1 MNNMTLFV
9 LGLLWIVDT
18 VGYIFK
24 INTCP
29 IIDEL
34 NMCYY
39 IFSDHPALNAALFT
53 GVLLIIAAILFS
65 RLEREIKG
73 GVK

>member
-1 MNNMTLFV
+1 MTMVFLAIM
-9 LGLLWIVDT
+9 WIVDT

-34 NMCYY
+34 NECYY
-39 IFSDHPALNAALFT
+39 IFAEHALLNAALFT

>member
-1 MNNMTLFV
+1 MTMIF
-9 LGLLWIVDT
+9 LGIMWIVDT

-34 NMCYY
+34 NVCYY
-39 IFSDHPALNAALFT
+39 IFAEHPALNATLFT

-65 RLEREIKG
+65 KLEQEIKG

>member
-1 MNNMTLFV
+1 MTLYV

-29 IIDEL
+29 IIDTLSEL
-34 NMCYY
+34 FY
-39 IFSDHPALNAALFT
+39 IFEEHPFVNCFLFT
-53 GVLLIIAAILFS
+53 GILLIIAAILFS
-65 RLEREIKG
+65 KIEQEIKG

>member
-1 MNNMTLFV
+1 MTMVFLTIM
-9 LGLLWIVDT
+9 WIVDT

-24 INTCP
+24 VNTSH

-39 IFSDHPALNAALFT
+39 IFLDHPLLNVALFT

-65 RLEREIKG
+65 KLEQEIKG